1 MLYTLQSLI
10 QPCWLQRSLNT
21 SLDALSY
28 TSNVLLAM
36 AALGVLGGL
45 FLIAFSG
52 EVASMSHG
60 IASINE
66 MEKKY
71 LNEKVD
77 VLSVDIV
84 SSTVPSKVVI
94 TLVNYGKY
102 DSQILAIL
110 TDVGKDLTCTANGS
124 DLESLVI
131 EPENKVEI
139 TCDITVNPESFIDS
153 NDPKFYVLTD
163 TRQILTAKP

>member
-36 AALGVLGGL
+36 ASLSVLGGI

-60 IASINE
+60 ISSINE

-77 VLSVDIV
+77 VLSVDLV
-84 SSTVPSKVVI
+84 SSKVVI

-102 DSQILAIL
+102 DFQILAIL
-110 TDVGKDLTCTANGS
+110 TDVGKDLTSVCTANGS
-124 DLESLVI
+124 DLKSLVI

-139 TCDITVNPESFIDS
+139 TCSVTITSESFIDH
-153 NDPKFYVLTD
+153 NEPKFYVLTD